1 MVNTMN
7 KNWWQEKEWKGVK
20 NVAPRAPRRMAAE
33 PFRPCIPFT
42 WVPWCVPSE
51 NQNGPSCAGH
61 AVGNF
66 KEIMLR
72 RFVGMDTLKTFKQID
87 GDAIWVRARKMF
99 YGGNMD
105 GGLYI
110 GEAFSAAEDM
120 GIFSPGSM
128 LLTIPRS
135 EAMYSQQFEKTPFID
150 GRDVSGWVNHGTSP
164 DNGQVYEGPGSDGTA
179 GHATIDVSR
188 DAKAAY
194 NYWQD
199 QNSWSPKFGWN
210 GLFIMSEQYDDL
222 TGLEDVK
229 YYVQEPEGWEQWDG
243 WKKWV
248 I

>member
-1 MVNTMN
+1 MS
-7 KNWWQEKEWKGVK
+7 
-20 NVAPRAPRRMAAE
+20 PRAPRRME
-33 PFRPCIPFT
+33 SPTFTPCVPFT

-61 AVGNF
+61 AIANF

-87 GDAIWVRARKMF
+87 GDAIWAQARLMF
-99 YGGNMD
+99 YSGNMN

-110 GEAFSAAEDM
+110 SEAFEAAMYM
-120 GIFSPGSM
+120 GIFAPGSR
-128 LLTIPRS
+128 LARIPRDA
-135 EAMYSQQFEKTPFID
+135 AMYAPQFEYTPFID

-164 DNGQVYEGPGSDGTA
+164 DNGQIYEGPGSDGTA

-188 DAKAAY
+188 LTKGDF

-210 GLFIMSEQYDDL
+210 GLFILSEKYDDL
-222 TGLEDVK
+222 TGLDEVK
-229 YYVQEPEGWEQWDG
+229 YYIQEPAGWEQWNG
-243 WKKWV
+243 WIKHV